1 VYIRENIRNIENNVT
16 KIRSLRKAF
25 QEIMNR
31 ADNQG
36 YAHVANH
43 HGYLDNLCPHGPTLD
58 PEGNLIHKFLPW
70 HRAYLLKLERLLQ
83 ERDPT
88 VSVPWWDWRSETSRK
103 IGIPK
108 SFSRDKT
115 GKKANPLSKFY
126 IDIKGRDSASQ
137 ENISLSRYTTRNP
150 GKPQEISLTQKAFV
164 LNEQDIP
171 QLFSLSDFRQF
182 SERLRIGWHNFIH
195 VWIGGDMGVVNTAAY
210 DPIFFI
216 HHCNV
221 DRIWAVWQTL
231 HGVDSIPSQMRNVI
245 LEPFGMTVKDVLD
258 INSLN
263 YDYAS
268 VSTS

>member
-1 VYIRENIRNIENNVT
+1 VYLRENIRNVENNISQ
-16 KIRSLRKAF
+16 IRRLQKAF
-25 QEIMNR
+25 KEIMSR
-31 ADNQG
+31 TDNQG
-36 YAHVANH
+36 YTHVASH
-43 HGYLDNLCPHGPTLD
+43 HGYLDNLCPHGPTID
-58 PEGNLIHKFLPW
+58 PEGNIIHKFLPW

-83 ERDPT
+83 ERDAT
-88 VSVPWWDWRSETSRK
+88 VSVPWWDWRSETSKK

-108 SFSRDKT
+108 SFSQDKI
-115 GKKANPLSKFY
+115 GKKENPLSKFY
-126 IDIKGRDSASQ
+126 ISIKGKDRASQ
-137 ENISLSRYTTRNP
+137 QDIILSRYTTRNP
-150 GKPQEISLTQKAFV
+150 GKPQEISNTQKD
-164 LNEQDIP
+164 LSQNETDIP
-171 QLFSLSDFRQF
+171 QLYELSDFRQF

-221 DRIWAVWQTL
+221 DRIWAIWQTL
-231 HGVDSIPSQMRNVI
+231 HGVDSIPSYMRNAV

-268 VSTS
+268 VSTT